1 MKLQHLSAALLA
13 LTLSSAIVAPSFA
26 AAAATTPAATT
37 MAAKPKAAATP
48 DPKRFA
54 TEALAAAACPSDT
67 VVWANTKSKIFHL
80 KGTAT
85 YGKGKNGVYMCE
97 TDATA
102 EKFKPTKK
110 PEKVV
115 ATTTTTTTTTKSK

>member
-1 MKLQHLSAALLA
+1 MKLQHLTAALLA

-37 MAAKPKAAATP
+37 AMTAKPKTAATP
-48 DPKRFA
+48 DPKRFT
-54 TEALAAAACPSDT
+54 TEALAAAACPTDT
-67 VVWANTKSKIFHL
+67 IVWANTKSKIFHL

-85 YGKGKNGVYMCE
+85 YGKGKNGVYMCQ
-97 TDATA
+97 TDATG

-115 ATTTTTTTTTKSK
+115 AAAAATTTSK